1 MFWDGQRW
9 IPDERPTGRRAPAQ
23 SRPRRLRDWLATIPV
38 ALLVPML
45 LVPMLLVEAGH
56 SGSGGGSPVLQLR
69 GSVSPGSSAKLV
81 GTGFAPSARA
91 AILWDSSA
99 VLGDLKTNARGSFTT
114 GATIPADASAGKHLI
129 AVAYLPVATG
139 DPPAATI
146 EVALAA
152 AANSDPTAAPGPTAP
167 PTAAP
172 GPTAPP
178 APTPAPTPNPT
189 PAATPPPP
197 DPTPNPTPDPTPPPP
212 TSTRPFPAPVTD
224 ATYKVP
230 ASIDASGSSDASGE
244 LIAFIKT
251 VPNGSVVSFAGT
263 GVYRLD
269 KGLLLAGR
277 RNLVLD
283 GNGATLRMKG
293 AGSDEAA
300 SAFLLRG
307 SSHIAIRD
315 FTVVGNN
322 PNTTTLFVPGNE
334 NAHVLSLSGWYGGGP
349 SSFVEISNVT
359 ASHLYGDG
367 AYLEG
372 RNVAPYEPSHDVWIH
387 DNAWSYIGRN
397 AVSSID
403 VTDVLVEENN
413 FAKIGMDA
421 WDLEPNFAAQQVR
434 RNTFRRNTI
443 GSYSHMTQQPGY
455 FVSSWNPT
463 GQSPISDIL
472 VAGNTVAGIASSNFD
487 GAPRGLTSKFI
498 VPNTSNIVFRN
509 NTTTRAA
516 VGPVLYFNHVN
527 GVTVTGNSQ
536 PVVSGAV
543 AGFSNCTDVV
553 HD

>member
-9 IPDERPTGRRAPAQ
+9 VPDARPTGRRAPAP

-45 LVPMLLVEAGH
+45 LVPMLLVEAGKP
-56 SGSGGGSPVLQLR
+56 GSGGGSPVLQLR

-81 GTGFAPSARA
+81 GTGFAPGARA
-91 AILWDSSA
+91 AILWDSSQ
-99 VLGDLKTNARGSFTT
+99 VLGNVNTNPKGSFTT
-114 GATIPADASAGKHLI
+114 GTTIPANAPAGKHVI
-129 AVAYLPVATG
+129 AVAYVPIATG
-139 DPPAATI
+139 VPPAAAI
-146 EVALAA
+146 EVALAGES
-152 AANSDPTAAPGPTAP
+152 ANPGPIATVAP
-167 PTAAP
+167 D
-172 GPTAPP
+172 PTAPP
-178 APTPAPTPNPT
+178 APTPAPTPD
-189 PAATPPPP
+189 PAPVVTPPPP
-197 DPTPNPTPDPTPPPP
+197 NPTPPPP

-224 ATYKVP
+224 TTYKVP
-230 ASIDASGSSDASGE
+230 ASIDASGSSDASGD
-244 LIAFIKT
+244 LTAFIKSL
-251 VPNGSVVSFAGT
+251 PNGSVVSFAGT

-277 RNLVLD
+277 KNLVLD
-283 GNGATLRMKG
+283 GNGAILKMKG
-293 AGSDEAA
+293 AGNDEAA

-349 SSFVEISNVT
+349 SSYVEISHVT

-387 DNAWSYIGRN
+387 DNEWSYIGRN

-403 VTDVLVEENN
+403 VTDVLVEDNT
-413 FAKIGMDA
+413 FARIGMDA

-434 RNTFRRNTI
+434 SNTFRRNTI
-443 GSYSHMTQQPGY
+443 GSYSLMTQQPGY

-472 VAGNTVAGIASSNFD
+472 VAGNVVAGIASSNFD

-509 NTTTRAA
+509 NTTSRAA
-516 VGPVLYFNHVN
+516 IGPVLYFNHVN
-527 GVTVTGNSQ
+527 GVTVTGNTQ
-536 PVVSGAV
+536 PVISGAV